1 MLVYNGGQIPIERL
15 NSALTILNGANP
27 RVMHYEN
34 DPVDFVFFSQNPWPG
49 APQQPDAL
57 AILFEDRIDV
67 IDLKT
72 ESLAPMALA
81 HGLELHH
88 ARTTALATFRD
99 CSSQLISAL
108 KWAQSSSTGPAKKPW
123 CLSGGKGGK
132 PAIQTATLLVTGH
145 EDGSV
150 CFWDMTGGVFYQFC
164 LISPDSAYY

>member
-27 RVMHYEN
+27 RVMHYET
-34 DPVDFVFFSQNPWPG
+34 DPVDFVLFSQNPWPG

-81 HGLELHH
+81 HGLDLHH
-88 ARTTALATFRD
+88 ARTTTLATFRD

-108 KWAQSSSTGPAKKPW
+108 KWAQSSSSVPVKKPW
-123 CLSGGKGGK
+123 CLSGGKGDK
-132 PAIQTATLLVTGH
+132 PSIQSATLLVTGH

-150 CFWDMTGGVFYQFC
+150 CFWDTTGCMYASLLLF
-164 LISPDSAYY
+164 L